1 MRCIRQLARWAA
13 ALTLSATGLAL
24 LASPAQAHPTDETV
38 QQAYLTPT
46 TSGLSVQLD
55 LTPGVLVAPAFARAV
70 DTNGD
75 RQLSADEK
83 TAQVELVASALRLRV
98 NGRTV
103 PLTVTGSAYPAY
115 ELLAAAGGTVT
126 VELAAVLPEGSRDV
140 VFTDEYAP
148 PGRTTVQ
155 MDVLVADADPARL
168 GGITHAD
175 GGREITLAL
184 EQAATP
190 TGRPT
195 PARSAPTSVETS
207 NGATMLRA
215 LRTPLSSPWALLALV
230 GTCALLG
237 ALHAL
242 TPGHGKALLASYLVG
257 ARSTP
262 RQAVSLGAV
271 ITVTHT
277 AAVVAI
283 GVVALAAGHYVVPG
297 VLVPALEVVSGIAM
311 LVVGVRLLIRRWR
324 QRYNPHHDHHHH
336 HHHHQGHHHAHDDH
350 AQADHT
356 TPAAGAPGRTLVATV
371 VEHRHETPVM
381 PTTFRGIATMGVSG
395 GIIPCPEALSVLLL
409 AVALHRPVLGLA
421 MVVAFSIGLA
431 AVLVG
436 LGLILVSV
444 GSTLDRFRRPGISPL
459 VARLP
464 LVSAAVVTVLALTM
478 TVNGLT
484 ALAG

>member
-1 MRCIRQLARWAA
+1 MTFARHLARWTA
-13 ALTLSATGLAL
+13 ALVPAATGLVL
-24 LASPAQAHPTDETV
+24 LAAPAHAHPNDETV
-38 QQAYLTPT
+38 QQVYLTPT
-46 TSGLSVQLD
+46 ASALSVQLD

-75 RQLSADEK
+75 HRFGADEE
-83 TAQVELVASALRLRV
+83 AAHVELVTSALQLRV

-103 PLTVTGSAYPAY
+103 PLTVTRSAYPSY
-115 ELLAAAGGTVT
+115 HLLAAAGGTVT
-126 VELAAVLPEGSRDV
+126 VELAAVLPTGSHDIA
-140 VFTDEYAP
+140 FTDGYAP

-155 MDVLVADADPARL
+155 MDVLVAEVDPANL
-168 GGITHAD
+168 DGITHAD
-175 GGREITLAL
+175 EGREITVTLAR
-184 EQAATP
+184 AGTP

-195 PARSAPTSVETS
+195 PAGSAPAATEQS
-207 NGATMLRA
+207 NDTTMLSA
-215 LRTPLSSPWALLALV
+215 LSTPLASPWALLALV

-237 ALHAL
+237 AFHAL

-262 RQAVSLGAV
+262 RQAVALGAV

-283 GVVALAAGHYVVPG
+283 GVVALVAGNYVVPG
-297 VLVPALEVVSGIAM
+297 VLVPVLEILAGIAV
-311 LVVGVRLLIRRWR
+311 LIVGVRLLARRWR
-324 QRYNPHHDHHHH
+324 QRHDPHHEHHHH
-336 HHHHQGHHHAHDDH
+336 HGHAHHAHDHHSD
-350 AQADHT
+350 ADHGDHGSSASGNA
-356 TPAAGAPGRTLVATV
+356 PAVLAS
-371 VEHRHETPVM
+371 EHRHASPAM
-381 PTTFRGIATMGVSG
+381 PSGFRSIATMGVSG

-409 AVALHRPVLGLA
+409 AIALHRTALGLA

-436 LGLILVSV
+436 LGLVLVSTR
-444 GSTLDRFRRPGISPL
+444 STLDRFRRPGNSAL

-478 TVNGLT
+478 TVNGITGLT
-484 ALAG
+484 G

>member
-1 MRCIRQLARWAA
+1 MRCTRHLARWAA

-46 TSGLSVQLD
+46 ASGLSVQLD

-103 PLTVTGSAYPAY
+103 PLTVTGSAHPAY

-155 MDVLVADADPARL
+155 MDVLVADADPATL

-184 EQAATP
+184 EQAGTP

-207 NGATMLRA
+207 NGTTMLRA
-215 LRTPLSSPWALLALV
+215 LRTPLASPWALLALIS
-230 GTCALLG
+230 TCALLG

-297 VLVPALEVVSGIAM
+297 VLVPALEVVSGIAV
-311 LVVGVRLLIRRWR
+311 LIVGVRLLIRRWR
-324 QRYNPHHDHHHH
+324 QRHNPHHHH
-336 HHHHQGHHHAHDDH
+336 HHHGHHHTHNDH
-350 AQADHT
+350 ALADHD

-436 LGLILVSV
+436 LGLVLVSAR
-444 GSTLDRFRRPGISPL
+444 SALDRFRHPGISPL

-464 LVSAAVVTVLALTM
+464 LVSAAVVTALALTM
-478 TVNGLT
+478 TANGLT
-484 ALAG
+484 ALTG